1 MWIPGILEDS
11 FCFDTMAPLT
21 NILHI
26 GHNCMKL
33 TTSYVIMATVIDTQ
47 IYECLWMLWCLLIE
61 SLQSSNP
68 APEQRRSSLQCSRVS
83 TDCIEVPNI
92 PPCFKSL
99 IRSLLVQLLQLL
111 LTRSANHRLRG
122 LGKPLSLVAEWIR
135 MIRRIISLP
144 MPPQSI
150 PRVFSAKLGGHAP
163 DHEEMDFTVLPLHSA
178 M

>member
-1 MWIPGILEDS
+1 MHEVDDIICNNGYS
-11 FCFDTMAPLT
+11 R
-21 NILHI
+21 
-26 GHNCMKL
+26 
-33 TTSYVIMATVIDTQ
+33 
-47 IYECLWMLWCLLIE
+47 LIHKYMNVYGCSGA
-61 SLQSSNP
+61 SLSKAYSHP

-83 TDCIEVPNI
+83 TYCIEVPNI

-135 MIRRIISLP
+135 MIRRIISLR

-163 DHEEMDFTVLPLHSA
+163 DHEEMDFTVLPLHST